1 MISDFFTATVLIG
14 ILASGIRLATPY
26 LYASI
31 GETFG
36 QRSGVLN
43 LGVEGQMLLGA
54 FAAFYVVL
62 ITENLWLGV
71 LVAMLVGAAM
81 GLAMAYVTV
90 NLSAEQGISGIGF
103 FLFGLGMSDLLFQK
117 LVGNVETVKGFPEI
131 YIPVLSDIPV
141 IGEIFF
147 SQNIMVYGAYLLV
160 PIAMFVLNKTTLG
173 LKIRSVG
180 ENPDA
185 ADSLGVSVARVRY
198 FTVILGGTLSGLA
211 GASLSIALLN
221 VFQQNMTSGLGFI
234 AVALV
239 YFGCLETVGRFGWRT
254 VIQHGQLASIVDSS
268 EGRRHSLRYCG
279 DDALRTDH
287 PGSGGH
293 RIQSSSPIRID
304 KTLRKRQLIF
314 GIGGA
319 CQIVVSNFRSNFPD
333 T

>member
-90 NLSAEQGISGIGF
+90 NLNAEQGISGIGF

-131 YIPVLSDIPV
+131 YFPVLSDIPI

-147 SQNIMVYGAYLLV
+147 SQNIMVYGAYVLV
-160 PIAMFVLNKTTLG
+160 PVALFVLNKTTLG

-239 YFGCLETVGRFGWRT
+239 YFGAWRPLG
-254 VIQHGQLASIVDSS
+254 VL
-268 EGRRHSLRYCG
+268 
-279 DDALRTDH
+279 
-287 PGSGGH
+287 
-293 RIQSSSPIRID
+293 
-304 KTLRKRQLIF
+304 
-314 GIGGA
+314 GGA
-319 CQIVVSNFRSNFPD
+319 LLFSMVSSLQLWIQVKGGAIPSDIAVMMPYVLTILVLAATASKVRAPSALTKPFEREN
-333 T
+333 